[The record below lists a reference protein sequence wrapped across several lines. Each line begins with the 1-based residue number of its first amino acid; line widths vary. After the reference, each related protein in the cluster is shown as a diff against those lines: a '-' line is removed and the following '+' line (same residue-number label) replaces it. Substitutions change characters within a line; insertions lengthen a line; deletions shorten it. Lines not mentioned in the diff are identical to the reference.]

1 MADITPNVVIS
12 MPSQLF
18 TLARSFK
25 AVANGKIYAGIID
38 TDPTIPANQIQV
50 YLENEDGT
58 HVPVSQPI
66 IINAA
71 GYPVYG
77 GQTAKFVT
85 VKGHSMAVYDAFNVQ
100 QFYYPNVLKYD
111 PDQLRADLSTDG
123 GAALI
128 GSESGLTVQG
138 ELDAL
143 HGSIDGLSGS
153 GGFSKIGRCPT
164 IAELRS
170 LEPTVNG
177 RIVSV
182 VEHTAGKSLGGGM
195 FQYDEADVTS
205 PDDNGWFIVTAGG
218 KRYRRLTENNG
229 EINLADFGLFP
240 AGTLDSPIT
249 NAWNTAVR
257 LGVTKIKI
265 PRNKPTEAYVL
276 NGGLTFSI
284 PVAGIVISGD
294 CDTYQGVSISHT
306 GNNTGLT
313 FQKSADS
320 NLFSR
325 VRIEFLR
332 VLGNAGAAANFAEF
346 QDTWRCGAT
355 SCWGSLYTLGAM
367 FVLHNRTQW
376 TENAFFT
383 DIMSRSNKYGIMVK
397 RTASSGGTDSFY
409 GLQVQM
415 HHQFAVANSSALAM
429 PTLSDATNACTIYS
443 AKLDI
448 AGWYEAQGGHQ
459 AVLIGDY
466 QHMLDSDVLVRTDG
480 TGGVTTGTDMRA
492 VNASG
497 VNSRCDIY
505 LRCIYQQG
513 QYTDVSSIAT
523 GSSLGGF
530 AQSLN
535 AVNIST
541 AANGR
546 SIARARGARYK
557 WQLSTALDKSFT
569 LTNLP
574 CYSSFRAV
582 LSTKGTN
589 METSHTYIIN
599 THGFNN
605 LAEVVPINTY
615 AGTGWDKF
623 RLKPF
628 GGGTGGSFSSGN
640 GGKVTWDHL
649 AAAFGQSVDA
659 TLEIEML

>member
-1 MADITPNVVIS
+1 MADIIPNVVVS
-12 MPSQLF
+12 MPNQLF
-18 TLARSFK
+18 TMPFK
-25 AVANGKIYAGIID
+25 FASVFYGKIYIGKID
-38 TDPTIPANQIQV
+38 TDPTVPANQIQV

-58 HVPVSQPI
+58 HIPVSQPI
-66 IINAA
+66 RTNAG
-71 GYPVYG
+71 GYPVYN
-77 GQTAKFVT
+77 GQVSKFVT
-85 VKGHSMAVYDAFNVQ
+85 VKGHSMKITDANGVQLFN
-100 QFYYPNVLKYD
+100 FPNVLKYD
-111 PDQLRADLSTDG
+111 PDQLRSELSQDG
-123 GAALI
+123 GAALV
-128 GSESGLTVQG
+128 GSSSGLTVQE
-138 ELDAL
+138 ELDEI
-143 HGSIDGLSGS
+143 HGTVDGLSS
-153 GGFSKIGRCPT
+153 SNGFSKIGRCQT
-164 IAELRS
+164 VSDLRS
-170 LEPTVNG
+170 IEPTVDG

-182 VEHTAGKSLGGGM
+182 VEHTAGKFVGGGM
-195 FQYDEADVTS
+195 FQYVAGDVTS

-218 KRYRRLTENNG
+218 KRYRRLTENDG
-229 EINLADFGLFP
+229 EIDLADFGLYP
-240 AGTLDSPIT
+240 AGTIDTPLT
-249 NAWNTAVR
+249 NAWNTSVR

-265 PRNKPTEAYVL
+265 PRNKPTEAYIL

-429 PTLSDATNACTIYS
+429 PTLPDATNACTIYS
-443 AKLDI
+443 GRLDI

-459 AVLIGDY
+459 AILIGDY
-466 QHMLDSDVLVRTDG
+466 QHMLDTDVLVRTDG
-480 TGGVTTGTDMRA
+480 TGGVTTGADMRA
-492 VNASG
+492 VNASSL
-497 VNSRCDIY
+497 NSRCDIY

-523 GSSLGGF
+523 GSSIGGF

-535 AVNIST
+535 VVNLSTAVN
-541 AANGR
+541 GR
-546 SIARARGARYK
+546 NIARARGARYK

-569 LTNLP
+569 VTNLP

-615 AGTGWDKF
+615 AGTNWDKF

-628 GGGTGGSFSSGN
+628 GGGTGGSFSSAN
-640 GGKVTWDHL
+640 GGKITWDHL
-649 AAAFGQSVDA
+649 SATFGAIVDA